1 MQRESVARPLPVG
14 AGAGGSMPRVLVGW
28 AGVIL
33 SGMVLALV
41 TGGCAFGP
49 RELGRTHGPYTDAVR
64 LVYEE
69 QLLRNLVHLRY
80 NEPSSSV
87 DISSITAQ
95 FELSAQAEARPFF

>member
-1 MQRESVARPLPVG
+1 MR
-14 AGAGGSMPRVLVGW
+14 RVLVRS

-33 SGMVLALV
+33 SGLVLALGA
-41 TGGCAFGP
+41 GGCAFGP
-49 RELGRTHGPYTDAVR
+49 RELARAHGPYTDAVR

-87 DISSITAQ
+87 DISSIAAQ
-95 FELSAQAEARPFF
+95 